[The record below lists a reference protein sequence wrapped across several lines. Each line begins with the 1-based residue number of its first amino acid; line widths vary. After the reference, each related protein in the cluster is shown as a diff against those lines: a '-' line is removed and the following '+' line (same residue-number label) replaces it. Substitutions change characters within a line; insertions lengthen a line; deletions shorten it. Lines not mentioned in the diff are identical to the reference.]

1 MATTILF
8 DWIAIAKENDPFTRQ
23 KIEELK
29 EWIRNQFSY
38 FYNLPNY
45 IINDY
50 INPNNDRVVR
60 LIGSMDKTVY
70 ASLKINSDPL
80 PVPPD
85 GPPPGVE
92 TIIETNAFN
101 LTSFDV

>member
-1 MATTILF
+1 MATKILF
-8 DWIAIAKENDPFTRQ
+8 DWIAIANENDPFTPQ
-23 KIEELK
+23 TIEELK
-29 EWIRNQFSY
+29 KWIRNQFSY

-70 ASLKINSDPL
+70 ELLNFPQNSDPL
-80 PVPPD
+80 PIPGD
-85 GPPPGVE
+85 GPPPAQ
-92 TIIETNAFN
+92 IIETNAFALAN
-101 LTSFDV
+101 FSV